1 MSHWSASAWA
11 AIDAADK
18 TVPEGASLKDRI
30 KIIDAA
36 YPFGERAVHPYKAWL
51 KARKT
56 YELRHGGKARSAH
69 SAFSPLER
77 AKLGTVSQS
86 MTDASAR
93 RQNDHHNISR
103 AEPRK
108 PRGTNKGLYLCNH

>member
-18 TVPEGASLKDRI
+18 TVPEGASLKDRM

-36 YPFGERAVHPYKAWL
+36 YPFHERAHHPYKAWL

-77 AKLGTVSQS
+77 AKIKALA
-86 MTDASAR
+86 DAKR
-93 RQNDHHNISR
+93 MQ
-103 AEPRK
+103 K
-108 PRGTNKGLYLCNH
+108 P